1 MRSTLVLAAEFAGH
15 ASSVR
20 FERSYHQLEFWAELG
35 PDAGRT
41 GLRQTTMARL
51 KPLRSA
57 LRLSWL
63 LLELSRFR
71 SGAASVPRQRCCL
84 EFDRTGHSRTGK
96 RDLAGVYRRGAQ
108 PTISPALLIT
118 FRRSRYKADPGGV
131 SVLMSVIVPF
141 RSLGRHTLSLHT

>member
-20 FERSYHQLEFWAELG
+20 FERSYH
-35 PDAGRT
+35 
-41 GLRQTTMARL
+41 
-51 KPLRSA
+51 
-57 LRLSWL
+57 
-63 LLELSRFR
+63 
-71 SGAASVPRQRCCL
+71 RCCL